1 VHKQGDRLVTHTAR
15 AGASRGSRSVRR
27 RTTNIDGGRRN
38 VAEVIRGLAAGQC
51 DDGTILDRIA
61 SPADVKALSLEEC
74 DVLAGEIRQFLV
86 EAVSR
91 TGGHLGSNLGA
102 VELTI
107 ALPRVFD
114 SPSDMLVF
122 DTGHQAYV
130 HKLL

>member
-1 VHKQGDRLVTHTAR
+1 M
-15 AGASRGSRSVRR
+15 
-27 RTTNIDGGRRN
+27 
-38 VAEVIRGLAAGQC
+38 AEVNRGLAATQPSEE
-51 DDGTILDRIA
+51 A
-61 SPADVKALSLEEC
+61 SSTDVAADVKALSLEEC

-107 ALPRVFD
+107 ALHRVFD

-130 HKLL
+130 QAVECCVVLVLDRQADVPILRIVLVSFKKIL